1 MENPKV
7 LIINNPPDFGLA
19 AGGAVEAV
27 GRLAEETAEDSSA
40 SSWSRDWDV
49 LEPGTKFIPPLRP
62 RGLPQAERLATARG
76 SPGAPARPRDA
87 PRSALK
93 MLRKNAPICSRRTSP
108 MSMRCRLES
117 NACAQ

>member
-49 LEPGTKFIPPLRP
+49 LEPGTKFIPPSSSARLRV
-62 RGLPQAERLATARG
+62 GLPQRRRG
-76 SPGAPARPRDA
+76 PVPAPPLGRGPEEKSGGMLII
-87 PRSALK
+87 RSLI
-93 MLRKNAPICSRRTSP
+93 RS
-108 MSMRCRLES
+108 
-117 NACAQ
+117 